1 MVSQQLDMAI
11 KREDRRLLLRAEM
24 RLPGRAW
31 LEFNI
36 DGQDGRQRLSVT
48 AYYDTQ
54 GILGKIYWYACLPL
68 HHFIFH
74 NLIKAIEARS

>member
-1 MVSQQLDMAI
+1 
-11 KREDRRLLLRAEM
+11 M

-36 DGQDGRQRLSVT
+36 AEELGNRRLSIT

-54 GILGKIYWYACLPL
+54 SIFGRAYWYACLPL
-68 HHFIFH
+68 HHFIFD
-74 NLIKAIEARS
+74 NLIKAIEARD